1 MNLLYGLSIQNRSVN
16 SNYFLPFDSAS
27 VVKLLDGARGAA
39 EVTAKDCL
47 KVTVVFVP
55 ASPSVW
61 ADVFPTVGTKWQ
73 KHVQMRFLI
82 R

>member
-1 MNLLYGLSIQNRSVN
+1 MKKKNQTNRSVQN

-27 VVKLLDGARGAA
+27 FDKLLDGVKGAA

-47 KVTVVFVP
+47 EVVFVL
-55 ASPSVW
+55 ASPSVR

-73 KHVQMRFLI
+73 SHVQMRFLI

>member
-1 MNLLYGLSIQNRSVN
+1 MRSFCTGLFKQNRSVQN

-27 VVKLLDGARGAA
+27 FAKLLDGVKGAA

-47 KVTVVFVP
+47 KVVFVLP
-55 ASPSVW
+55 SPSVP
-61 ADVFPTVGTKWQ
+61 ADVFLTVGTKW
-73 KHVQMRFLI
+73 KSHVQMRFFI